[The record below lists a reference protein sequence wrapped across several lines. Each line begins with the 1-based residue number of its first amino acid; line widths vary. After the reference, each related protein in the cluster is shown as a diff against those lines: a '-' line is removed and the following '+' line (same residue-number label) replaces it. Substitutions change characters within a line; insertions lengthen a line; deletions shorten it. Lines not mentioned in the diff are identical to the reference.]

1 MSMTLRLIPLA
12 ALTLAGCSADSFPF
26 GRGAPP
32 VTATEARADTPRPEA
47 RPAALRPPGRRP
59 NGRPVRYHHR
69 GRTRRCG
76 SAGRGK
82 PATGHDHRLARQS
95 GRGGL
100 LAEDAARYVT
110 APGRVVLE
118 GASVNVEL
126 IPSGAAAGS
135 GSQLS
140 LAAFRVLGV
149 PLTSL
154 PEVTVFAR

>member
-47 RPAALRPPGRRP
+47 RPAALRPPAGA
-59 NGRPVRYHHR
+59 
-69 GRTRRCG
+69 RTADQFDTTTAAERAAAAAPAAASRQLGTTIASLG
-76 SAGRGK
+76 SPAEAGFWLK
-82 PATGHDHRLARQS
+82 TPL
-95 GRGGL
+95 
-100 LAEDAARYVT
+100 VT
-110 APGRVVLE
+110 SPTPGRVVLE
-118 GASVNVEL
+118 AASVNVEL